1 MEEARNRAQEVR
13 QKLTE
18 LRRVFDYTRHSQRAL
33 EIQRAQERPG
43 FWEDSERAK
52 QQIGELNRAMAVVGP
67 VDEVEKALADV
78 EATLELM
85 QEAGG
90 DDFASELAEALARVD
105 ETIARVEFQVMLGGK
120 HDARNAFLVIQAGA
134 GGVDAC
140 DWAGI
145 LLRMYLRWI
154 DERGFKAEKIDMMEE
169 SEGGIRSATIR
180 VIGEYAYGW
189 LKAEVGVHRLVRI
202 SPFDSQARRQTSFA
216 SVDVTP
222 EFDDEIVVKIQ
233 EKDLRID
240 TYRSGGAGG
249 QHVNVTDS
257 AVRITHLPTGIVVAC
272 QNERSQHKN
281 RATAM
286 KMLQAKLY
294 RFEEAKRE
302 AELAV
307 LYGEKG
313 EISWGNQIRSYV
325 MHPYQLVKD
334 HRTDY
339 ETGNIQG
346 VLDGELLDGFMQ
358 AYLRSRKPST

>member
-1 MEEARNRAQEVR
+1 
-13 QKLTE
+13 
-18 LRRVFDYTRHSQRAL
+18 
-33 EIQRAQERPG
+33 
-43 FWEDSERAK
+43 
-52 QQIGELNRAMAVVGP
+52 MAVVGP
-67 VDEVEKALADV
+67 VDDVDKALAEVD
-78 EATLELM
+78 ATLELM

-90 DDFASELAEALARVD
+90 DDFASELEGALERVD
-105 ETIARVEFQVMLGGK
+105 KALARVEFQVMLGGK

-145 LLRMYLRWI
+145 LLRMYLRWV
-154 DERGFKAEKIDMMEE
+154 DERGFKAEKIDMMDE

-189 LKAEVGVHRLVRI
+189 LKAEIGVHRLVRI
-202 SPFDSQARRQTSFA
+202 SPFDSNAAAAHVVFV
-216 SVDVTP
+216 SVDV
-222 EFDDEIVVKIQ
+222 FFRD
-233 EKDLRID
+233 
-240 TYRSGGAGG
+240 RSTTASRSSTSMRSDRA
-249 QHVNVTDS
+249 HRHLCARAAPAASTS
-257 AVRITHLPTGIVVAC
+257 TSPTRPCASRTLPTGIVVAC

-302 AELAV
+302 AELAT

-339 ETGNIQG
+339 ETGNIQS
-346 VLDGELLDGFMQ
+346 VLDGEQLDGFMQ
-358 AYLRSRKPST
+358 AYLRSRKPSS

>member
-1 MEEARNRAQEVR
+1 
-13 QKLTE
+13 
-18 LRRVFDYTRHSQRAL
+18 
-33 EIQRAQERPG
+33 
-43 FWEDSERAK
+43 
-52 QQIGELNRAMAVVGP
+52 
-67 VDEVEKALADV
+67 VEKALADV
-78 EATLELM
+78 DLTAELM

-90 DDFASELAEALARVD
+90 EDLESELEAAMARAEQAL
-105 ETIARVEFQVMLGGK
+105 ERVEFQVMLGGK

-154 DERGFKAEKIDMMEE
+154 DERGFKAEEIDMMAE

-189 LKAEVGVHRLVRI
+189 LKAEIGVHRLVRI
-202 SPFDSQARRQTSFA
+202 SPFDSQRRRQTSFA

-222 EFDDEIVVKIQ
+222 EFDEEIVVNIQ

-272 QNERSQHKN
+272 QKERSQHKN
-281 RATAM
+281 KAVAM
-286 KMLQAKLY
+286 KMLQAKLF
-294 RFEEAKRE
+294 RHEEAKRE
-302 AELAV
+302 AELAS
-307 LYGEKG
+307 LYGDKG

-334 HRTDY
+334 HRTEH

-358 AYLRSRKPST
+358 AYLRSRKPSAE